1 MKTID
6 VFNKYCKILETNQ
19 SLDTP
24 SLDCCVFLSFILG
37 IDKKDFLKYKDDDF
51 KYEKLL
57 ESMIVRRL
65 CNEPV
70 SKIINNKSFWD
81 YDFYVNN
88 DVLDPRPD
96 TETMIEMI
104 LNDYDSD
111 EKFDILDLG
120 TGSGCIILTL
130 LKLFKNSNGI
140 AVDISEKA
148 LEIAKLNAHKLNI
161 NRINFI
167 ESNWNDKIDGKFDI
181 IVSNPPYI
189 ETEYI
194 DNLSKDVKNFDPK
207 IALDGG
213 ITGLD
218 CYNYI
223 AKNIIKN
230 CKENTRIF
238 LEIGYKQANDVIN
251 IFEQNNFVL
260 HKIGKDLNGYDRIVS
275 FYLKEL

>member
-104 LNDYDSD
+104 LDDYDSD

-167 ESNWNDKIDGKFDI
+167 ESNWNDKINGKFDI

-194 DNLSKDVKNFDPK
+194 DNLSKDVKNFDPR